1 MAIELAEVLLGC
13 LWLASSGFFWRL
25 LKRETARIDG
35 DVLRAW
41 DAFEKQVD
49 SVAIEIQETLASMEE
64 EVRDAVDVDVFEQ
77 MEIMRQGIINNF
89 LQMGIGFIG
98 KKMGMEMGVHQIEPP
113 EPEDDTQVI
122 PTYDDIHNP
131 R

>member
-1 MAIELAEVLLGC
+1 
-13 LWLASSGFFWRL
+13 LWLLSGGFFWRL
-25 LKRETARIDG
+25 LKRETARIDA

-49 SVAIEIQETLASMEE
+49 SVALEIHETLASMED
-64 EVRDAVDVDVFEQ
+64 EVREAVDVDVFEQ

-113 EPEDDTQVI
+113 EPSGDTEVI
-122 PTYDDIHNP
+122 PTYDESHH